1 MIDDRPPLSGRV
13 VRITSQEAA
22 KDQLHSAIRL
32 WFDEQNLAS
41 IHTLAIAAQGML
53 DVMCSD
59 KRIKRSELNAD
70 TKSRPRR
77 LQDSLRSPQNFFKH
91 GRHKQRFKGIVSY
104 VPQHTELVMLDCLAM
119 YERLF
124 GKVTPLM
131 SVFGIWQSVS
141 NPNIGLN
148 IDTSGIKVEDL
159 AGLGRADFLKNVLPR
174 LEGK

>member
-1 MIDDRPPLSGRV
+1 
-13 VRITSQEAA
+13 
-22 KDQLHSAIRL
+22 
-32 WFDEQNLAS
+32 
-41 IHTLAIAAQGML
+41 
-53 DVMCSD
+53 
-59 KRIKRSELNAD
+59 
-70 TKSRPRR
+70 
-77 LQDSLRSPQNFFKH
+77 
-91 GRHKQRFKGIVSY
+91 
-104 VPQHTELVMLDCLAM
+104 MLDCLAM